1 MKLLTELDSLDN
13 VKDGETRKLIT
24 KTTSSGSGNV
34 VSSVSVS
41 GDTITYTK
49 GVTAVTDANYVHTD
63 NNFTTTLKNKLDGI
77 ASGAEVNQNAFSNVK
92 VGSTTIAADGKTD
105 TLELAAGSNITLT
118 PDATN
123 DKVTIAATQ
132 PTVNNG
138 TLTIQKN
145 GTNVQ
150 TFTANQSSNVTA
162 NITVPT
168 KTSDLTND
176 SGFLTS
182 HQDISGKTNTS
193 VMPNDNGEIKTKYRI
208 ANKNY
213 TGSNST
219 IWYYPLCELPTDGD
233 GNYASL
239 ILSGRIGGWVNSNMS
254 YINALAWNRSG
265 TGISLFDIAGGASNM
280 SDIWNICD
288 IVIYTDAKTVS
299 TTANDGGIDTV
310 YLKCKSYFTFDLD
323 IELFQSTARI
333 LYNGNYITTTPTG
346 TLVAQASTSTKRAE
360 LINGKLYIA
369 GNELALKSAIPT
381 KVSQL
386 TNDSG
391 YTSNTGTIT
400 KVQANGTDIAS
411 SGTANIPAASTSAY
425 GVTKLSDA
433 TNSTSTTLAAT
444 ANAVKKAYD
453 LANTANTGLTN
464 KLDIYNGEV
473 EAPAEGTINWHNGTL
488 EASSYDNFDNYAQF
502 QLYKDEINLMV
513 NNDSDGIT
521 ELSIK
526 PSEWTS
532 LTQKDTD
539 NISSAGFSIKND
551 EVFLSTNNN
560 DDEHSTYIQ
569 IKEANQSIYLYGNK
583 LQVSQAPTT
592 DLGIAN
598 KKYVDDAI
606 SALPEPMVFKG
617 SLGTGGTITSLP
629 TAAATNEGH
638 TYKVITAGTYASQ
651 AAKAGDTFV
660 CAKTGTNTYA
670 WTLIP
675 SGDEPS
681 GTVTSVTLKATS
693 PIAIDSTSAITT
705 SGTRTLSHANSGVT
719 AGTYRSVT
727 VNATGHVTAGT
738 NPTTLSGY
746 GITDA
751 KIASG
756 VITLGSNTITP
767 LTAASTLDATK
778 LSGTIPSG
786 CYTDTKNTAGST
798 DSSSKLFLIGA
809 TSQAANPQTYSQD
822 TAYVGTDGKLYSNSK
837 EVVNLSDT
845 QALTNKTYNGYT
857 LAAASAKGVVT
868 TVDTSANLPTSN
880 AVKTFVEG
888 KNYNYSIEANS
899 GTGTIDDLAAYTSG
913 KPGMTGSINI
923 TKKSSG
929 IGSEIAAGW
938 YNFIFS
944 PHRTGSG
951 GDNTN
956 YGNIILMP
964 MTGSGTSY
972 ILRRTSSA
980 TAISEVKPII
990 TTDTKNTAGST
1001 DTSSK
1006 IFLIGATS
1014 QAANSQTYS
1023 DNEVYATS
1031 GVLTTKSV
1039 QVGGT
1044 AATMQYN
1051 STDKCIEFIFT

>member
-92 VGSTTIAADGKTD
+92 VGSTTIAADSKTD

-182 HQDISGKTNTS
+182 HQDISDKTNTS

-219 IWYYPLCELPTDGD
+219 IWYYPLCELPTDGN

-288 IVIYTDAKTVS
+288 IVIYTDAETVS

-400 KVQANGTDIAS
+400 KVQANGTDVAS

-433 TNSTSTTLAAT
+433 TNSTSTALAAT

-453 LANTANTGLTN
+453 LANTANTGLGN
-464 KLDIYNGEV
+464 KLDTYNGEV
-473 EAPAEGTINWHNGTL
+473 EASAEGTINWHSGTL

-521 ELSIK
+521 ELSLK

-539 NISSAGFSIKND
+539 NINSAGFSIKND

-651 AAKAGDTFV
+651 AAKAGDTFI
-660 CAKTGTNTYA
+660 CAKTGTNTYV

-756 VITLGSNTITP
+756 TITLGSNTITP
-767 LTAASTLDATK
+767 LTANSTLDATK
-778 LSGTIPSG
+778 LSGTIPSS
-786 CYTDTKNTAGST
+786 CYTDTNNAVTQTATTTSNAYELLFSSTADNTTRTEGARKTST
-798 DSSSKLFLIGA
+798 L
-809 TSQAANPQTYSQD
+809 TYNPSTKALS
-822 TAYVGTDGKLYSNSK
+822 TGGT
-837 EVVNLSDT
+837 V
-845 QALTNKTYNGYT
+845 NGYT
-857 LAAASAKGVVT
+857 LGAACAKAVVT
-868 TVDTSANLPTSN
+868 SVDTSASLPTSN

-980 TAISEVKPII
+980 TTISEVKPII

-1014 QAANSQTYS
+1014 QAANPQTYS
-1023 DNEVYATS
+1023 DDEIYATS

-1051 STDKCIEFIFT
+1051 STDKCIEFIFA